1 MVDFMRVYTSAKR
14 NNFPLDV
21 KTHSEVPLVGKKKKA
36 KLDNTPLLQ
45 PK

>member
-21 KTHSEVPLVGKKKKA
+21 KTHSEVPLVGKKKK
-36 KLDNTPLLQ
+36 KKSKT
-45 PK
+45 